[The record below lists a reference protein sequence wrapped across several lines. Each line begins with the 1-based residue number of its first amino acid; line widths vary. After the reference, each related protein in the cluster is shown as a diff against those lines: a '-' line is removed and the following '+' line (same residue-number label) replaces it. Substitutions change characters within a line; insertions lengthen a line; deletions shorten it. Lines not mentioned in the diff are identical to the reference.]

1 MAQSAS
7 ERTEKW
13 RRSLLEQGYRQKVF
27 LLSPAELEA
36 LRELAVEHGSER
48 EAIAALLLKRRA
60 KAKVK
65 KERT

>member
-13 RRSLLEQGYRQKVF
+13 RRALLEQGYRQKVF
-27 LLSPAELEA
+27 LLSPAELQA
-36 LRELAVEHGSER
+36 LAELAEEHGSER

-60 KAKVK
+60 KARKGVK
-65 KERT
+65 A